1 MAMGFPA
8 NDMSVVAHQVF
19 LARTERIAL
28 GPETWEQWLAEARA
42 AAARQEGARPSGA
55 ANF

>member
-1 MAMGFPA
+1 
-8 NDMSVVAHQVF
+8 MSVVAHQAF

-42 AAARQEGARPSGA
+42 AVARQEGARPSGA